1 MVTLRGRSTPP
12 QGSPN
17 PCGYFF
23 KKLGGAMKKKIRF
36 VQIAGNDKDFFA
48 LDERGRVWQ
57 RIRVNGKYTWYEVEA
72 PDWDHGANN

>member
-1 MVTLRGRSTPP
+1 
-12 QGSPN
+12 
-17 PCGYFF
+17 
-23 KKLGGAMKKKIRF
+23 MKKKIRF